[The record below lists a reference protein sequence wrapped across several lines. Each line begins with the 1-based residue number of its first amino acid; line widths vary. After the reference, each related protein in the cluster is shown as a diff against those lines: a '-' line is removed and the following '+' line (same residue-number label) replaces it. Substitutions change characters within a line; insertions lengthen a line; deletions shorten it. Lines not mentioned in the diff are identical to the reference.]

1 MLTFTVINLI
11 SQNKNINVNNLEV
24 MFTTYY
30 NPPQKKYQ
38 SLTQRQILKTVN
50 QSFIISIAIPKISAF
65 IAFATV

>member
-30 NPPQKKYQ
+30 NPP
-38 SLTQRQILKTVN
+38 
-50 QSFIISIAIPKISAF
+50 
-65 IAFATV
+65 